1 LPGVTLAAEGKTTWA
16 QGGHIEQRSRMCD
29 VLELSGTDHFLLHG
43 RVSDL
48 VNIAGKR
55 SSLGYLNHQLNS
67 IPGVEDGAFFHV
79 EESRASHTGVTRV
92 AACVVAPQL
101 DAARLLAALRE
112 RIDAAFLP
120 RPLLFVAR
128 LPRNST
134 GKLPQEALRSLAA
147 ADR

>member
-1 LPGVTLAAEGKTTWA
+1 
-16 QGGHIEQRSRMCD
+16 
-29 VLELSGTDHFLLHG
+29 
-43 RVSDL
+43 
-48 VNIAGKR
+48 
-55 SSLGYLNHQLNS
+55 
-67 IPGVEDGAFFHV
+67 
-79 EESRASHTGVTRV
+79 
-92 AACVVAPQL
+92 VAPQL